1 MHVASLSRL
10 HRGRQMAT
18 AILSLEH
25 CLRTDAIDAPGA
37 RVAEREPKEAEGEPN
52 LHEVFWCHFKIL
64 FSFHSNHPGSGF
76 PKF

>member
-37 RVAEREPKEAEGEPN
+37 RVAEREPKEAEGGTQ
-52 LHEVFWCHFKIL
+52 FT
-64 FSFHSNHPGSGF
+64 
-76 PKF
+76 